1 MKTAT
6 AKKPAAKKTA
16 AKKTAKKA
24 VVKAAVKKPA
34 SKPVSDDPEFIGK
47 TVFGDM
53 RDFAVWMFDRILYR
67 RALTAV
73 VEHVETTA
81 ARLQF
86 TPAES
91 KEWKNLSVAAL
102 AENDP
107 FRLKDH
113 QDRIAAFWSAYYGS
127 VAFGS

>member
-1 MKTAT
+1 VKTATAKTKT
-6 AKKPAAKKTA
+6 AKKPAAE
-16 AKKTAKKA
+16 KTAKKA

-73 VEHVETTA
+73 VEHVEATS

-86 TPAES
+86 TPAEA
-91 KEWKNLSVAAL
+91 KQWNRLYVAAL

-107 FRLKDH
+107 MHLRDH
-113 QDRIAAFWSAYYGS
+113 QDRISAFWSAYYRS
-127 VAFGS
+127 TAFGS